1 MSEDFQI
8 VKKNHFLANDVPE
21 MSNFASQL
29 MLLLKQDI
37 LNGVFKPN
45 EKLVMAKLKKHYNV
59 GTSPLREALSQL
71 LIEQLVVV
79 EDQRG
84 FRVHPISRGE
94 MMDLYHTRAHI
105 EALCI
110 VQAIERGSIDWE
122 AEVLAAMHRMKKSK
136 YLIEQGIDGLIQW
149 EAKHQAFHLA
159 IAAGCQSPTLLHV
172 RQSLYERTSRY
183 RLFWLRNHMV
193 ADSYFEKNRKEHEA
207 LLESVLNR
215 DSELASKTMFNHLHS
230 PRIALDN
237 LFSTNYP
244 AQ

>member
-1 MSEDFQI
+1 MLEENKI
-8 VKKNHFLANDVPE
+8 PITTANDMPE

-29 MLLLKQDI
+29 MVVLKQDI

-84 FRVHPISRGE
+84 FRVHPISRSE
-94 MMDLYHTRAHI
+94 MIDLYQTRAHI

-110 VQAIERGSIDWE
+110 VQAIEKGSIDWE

-136 YLIEQGIDGLIQW
+136 HLLDQGIDGLIEW
-149 EAKHQAFHLA
+149 EVKHQAFHSA
-159 IAAGCQSPTLLHV
+159 IAEGCQSPTLLHV
-172 RQSLYERTSRY
+172 RKSLYERTSRY
-183 RLFWLRNHMV
+183 RLFWLRNNMV
-193 ADSYFEKNRKEHEA
+193 SDAYFEKNRAEHET
-207 LLESVLNR
+207 LVESVLNR
-215 DSELASKTMFNHLHS
+215 DTELANKTMFNHLHS
-230 PRIALDN
+230 PRVALDN
-237 LFSTNYP
+237 LFTNTP
-244 AQ
+244 